1 VKRGSAPVRLMRM
14 RRLAALIG
22 MAVLLAAC
30 GSTDAPESAD
40 AQEAAPSTTARDAG
54 SAMSEAASEPS
65 DGPFDA
71 VPAVGGGQVD
81 GGKLAGRDLAL
92 WFWAPW

>member
-1 VKRGSAPVRLMRM
+1 M
-14 RRLAALIG
+14 RRLAALIV

-30 GSTDAPESAD
+30 GSTDAQESAEV
-40 AQEAAPSTTARDAG
+40 QAAAEPSTTADAG
-54 SAMSEAASEPS
+54 SAGAATSGAASEPS

-71 VPAVGGGQVD
+71 VPAVGGGQID
-81 GGKLAGRDLAL
+81 GTELAGRDLAL